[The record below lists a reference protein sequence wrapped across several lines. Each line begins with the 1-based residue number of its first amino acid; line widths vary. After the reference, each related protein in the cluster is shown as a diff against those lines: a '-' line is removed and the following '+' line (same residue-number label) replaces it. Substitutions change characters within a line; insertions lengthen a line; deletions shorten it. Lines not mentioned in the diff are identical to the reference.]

1 LTELSVAEPAPK
13 PEPAPAPARSAKRA
27 ASAPAASRAA
37 AACAPAPIPAVVLPP
52 DGTLAPKDGFEI
64 HTMTAEDKTLS
75 NLARSR
81 GITLA
86 ELLAANPQIADPDLV
101 RAGQPVYLPIP
112 SARPES
118 AP

>member
-1 LTELSVAEPAPK
+1 
-13 PEPAPAPARSAKRA
+13 
-27 ASAPAASRAA
+27 
-37 AACAPAPIPAVVLPP
+37 
-52 DGTLAPKDGFEI
+52 
-64 HTMTAEDKTLS
+64 MTAEDKTLS

-112 SARPES
+112 SARSEP

>member
-1 LTELSVAEPAPK
+1 MLDC
-13 PEPAPAPARSAKRA
+13 A
-27 ASAPAASRAA
+27 ASAPAASQAA
-37 AACAPAPIPAVVLPP
+37 AACAPAPVPAVVLPP
-52 DGTLAPKDGFEI
+52 DDTLSPKDGFEI
-64 HTMTAEDKTLS
+64 HAMTAEDKTLS

-101 RAGQPVYLPIP
+101 RAGQPIYVPIP
-112 SARPES
+112 SARPEP